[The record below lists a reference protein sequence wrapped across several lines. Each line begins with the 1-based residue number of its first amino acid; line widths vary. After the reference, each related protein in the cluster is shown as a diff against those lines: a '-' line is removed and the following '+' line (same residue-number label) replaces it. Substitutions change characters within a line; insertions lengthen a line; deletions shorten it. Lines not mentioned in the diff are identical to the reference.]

1 MPKVLNLHSRF
12 GGSFYF
18 TPLLVFVCYTG
29 KYSGNAKMLI
39 ICLLNIQVN

>member
-18 TPLLVFVCYTG
+18 TPLLVFASYTG
-29 KYSGNAKMLI
+29 KYPGNAKMFI
-39 ICLLNIQVN
+39 IQVN